1 MRFAVLLRGMAV
13 ALACCLCFPGAGVGQ
28 SPATEPVTNAAPGSE
43 LQVFLLTMGQGDQV
57 WEKFGHNAIWIHDPV
72 RGTDWTYN
80 YGVFDFNSPGYW
92 SRFLEGNWIYQIARA
107 PVDWMLENY
116 RLANRSIWVQE
127 LNLLPEQK
135 RELQEFLEWN
145 MLPGNQEY
153 RYDYFRDNCST
164 RVRDALDMA
173 LGGQIRSTSADSL
186 TDKTFRWHSRR
197 LIAEDELAYSGMN
210 AGLGPA
216 ADERITAWQEM
227 FIPTKLQEHLRGL
240 TVRGAD
246 GGSVPLVASE
256 RQLFQAFGRDP
267 ERQTPPAWTLPFL
280 AAGLLLGALLLGLA
294 WLSPRAPLAR
304 WAFAAVGS
312 LTALLVGTGGWLLV
326 ALWTLTDHSIAYR
339 NENLLQFNPLAIAL
353 VVLLPALAYGA
364 QWAAKPA
371 MWIAAVTVGFSV
383 LDLLWN
389 LLSGTYQVNGEM
401 VAFLLPVHLAVLA
414 ATVRLRRQSSSAPR
428 VRRRPSPRR
437 TLRMPVISR

>member
-1 MRFAVLLRGMAV
+1 MRVHLLLRGVVV
-13 ALACCLCFPGAGVGQ
+13 ALVYCLCFPGIGIGQ
-28 SPATEPVTNAAPGSE
+28 SPTIEPVTNAAPGSE

-72 RGTDWTYN
+72 QGTDWTYN

-116 RLANRSIWVQE
+116 RLANRSIWAQE

-135 RELQEFLEWN
+135 RELQDFLEWN

-173 LGGQIRSTSADSL
+173 LGGQIRSAAADSL

-227 FIPTKLQEHLRGL
+227 FIPMKLQEHLRGIM
-240 TVRGAD
+240 VRGAD

-267 ERQTPPAWTLPFL
+267 ERQAPPAWTLSFL
-280 AAGLLLGALLLGLA
+280 VAGLLVGGLLLGLA

-364 QWAAKPA
+364 RWAGKPA
-371 MWIAAVTVGFSV
+371 VWIAAVMVAFSV

-389 LLSGTYQVNGEM
+389 LFPGTYQVNGEM
-401 VAFLLPVHLAVLA
+401 VAFLLPIHLAVWA
-414 ATVRLRRQSSSAPR
+414 ATVRLRRQSFSAPHF
-428 VRRRPSPRR
+428 RRRPSPRR
-437 TLRMPVISR
+437 TPRMPVVSR